1 MRIVGRGYKA
11 GRFTYV
17 GNPSGTGRMV
27 QYPFGTTY
35 RWEVL
40 GTGRQVQGL
49 GLGTGPINRPVKRQV
64 NGIDRRIKAR
74 RTTHPCYASSRR
86 FQRAVHWGSPLE
98 DRSNLG
104 PAQMGHSLVTVSYPF
119 RGPCELTR
127 PQLNAA
133 I

>member
-74 RTTHPCYASSRR
+74 RTTHLAMQVAEGFKGRSI
-86 FQRAVHWGSPLE
+86 G

-104 PAQMGHSLVTVSYPF
+104 PAQRVI
-119 RGPCELTR
+119 RW
-127 PQLNAA
+127 
-133 I
+133 

>member
-1 MRIVGRGYKA
+1 MRIVGRWYKA

-17 GNPSGTGRMV
+17 GNPSGTGRI
-27 QYPFGTTY
+27 FGRLKAVASIGDRSNIRSGVGDGTY
-35 RWEVL
+35 RS
-40 GTGRQVQGL
+40 GGL
-49 GLGTGPINRPVKRQV
+49 GMGTGPINRPVKRQESI
-64 NGIDRRIKAR
+64 G
-74 RTTHPCYASSRR
+74 
-86 FQRAVHWGSPLE
+86 